1 MTHSVVLL
9 NDGTSQVLLNDGTS
23 LLLLNAEGV
32 GHGVDIQG
40 IHPIVD
46 LRGFGAGR
54 KPKRKSRQICI
65 MVNGKISC
73 IFPMPTKGKLF
84 RQVETKF
91 QSQISRI
98 FNSKTLGKL
107 WKSKHFETRFRLD
120 KKTRIKIFG
129 ERQAKIFEKLKES
142 KLKKMKKLF
151 DAYKES
157 QDE

>member
-1 MTHSVVLL
+1 MSDSVLLNNGDFVLL
-9 NDGTSQVLLNDGTS
+9 NDGSSQVLLNTHVAPTGIR
-23 LLLLNAEGV
+23 
-32 GHGVDIQG
+32 IQG
-40 IHPIVD
+40 THPIVD

-73 IFPMPTKGKLF
+73 VFLMPTKGKLF

-91 QSQISRI
+91 QSQTSRAL
-98 FNSKTLGKL
+98 NLKTLGKL
-107 WKSKHFETRFRLD
+107 WKSKHFETKFRID

-129 ERQAKIFEKLKES
+129 KREAGIFEKLKES
-142 KLKKMKKLF
+142 KLKKIKKLF
-151 DAYKES
+151 DVYKES